1 MISQQITDNMTTAT
15 AAWVTAAALELD
27 EDRMNVFKRCTE
39 MGGADI
45 ASPARCARALLFWTR
60 SLRRWADAPSY
71 SGRTWTHCASARRSR
86 RRRAKA
92 SIECA
97 LAVTRARPGRGRIA
111 RMVESHPRGPKRV
124 LRGEDRLPS
133 QNFVR
138 F

>member
-45 ASPARCARALLFWTR
+45 RVTVALRAGTLILDAVIEAVGRRAELFR
-60 SLRRWADAPSY
+60 QDVDPLRLRRF
-71 SGRTWTHCASARRSR
+71 ASSES
-86 RRRAKA
+86 KG
-92 SIECA
+92 EHWCA
-97 LAVTRARPGRGRIA
+97 LAVTRGPGRGRLLGWSRKPPGQNAFRAA
-111 RMVESHPRGPKRV
+111 RQTTLAK
-124 LRGEDRLPS
+124 
-133 QNFVR
+133 VR

>member
-45 ASPARCARALLFWTR
+45 RVTVALRAGTLFWTR

-97 LAVTRARPGRGRIA
+97 LAVTRARLGGAGLLGWSRAPGGQNA
-111 RMVESHPRGPKRV
+111 FCEAKTDYPRKI
-124 LRGEDRLPS
+124 
-133 QNFVR
+133 F
-138 F
+138 